1 MGAPMRTKFYP
12 DELRAEAVRLVVEKR
27 YSAAEVAS
35 AFNIRSETVLIWVK
49 RFRDRRSRL
58 GEVAQLK
65 TKLHEV
71 AMERDVLIKLTTRL
85 LDKAG

>member
-1 MGAPMRTKFYP
+1 MRTKFYP

>member
-1 MGAPMRTKFYP
+1 MRAKFYS
-12 DELRAEAVRLVVEKR
+12 DELKAEAVRLVVEKR

-65 TKLHEV
+65 TRLHEV
-71 AMERDVLIKLTTRL
+71 VMERDVLIKLTTRL